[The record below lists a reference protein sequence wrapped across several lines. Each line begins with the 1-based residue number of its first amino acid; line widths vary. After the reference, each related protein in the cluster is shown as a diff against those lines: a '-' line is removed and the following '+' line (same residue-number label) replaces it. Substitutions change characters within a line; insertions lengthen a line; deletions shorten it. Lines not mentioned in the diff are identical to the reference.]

1 MHDYLPRLNETEW
14 LLGNYHGPRI
24 FERTVR
30 FRSMQKIKSIMDY
43 EIIILVVRDFISIK
57 HPAAIAITY
66 SNPVFNNGY
75 YNKVK
80 GPKNGFCL
88 VKEDGPDVI
97 RTRDPRHVKAVS

>member
-1 MHDYLPRLNETEW
+1 MIIFQDLVKQNGYWET
-14 LLGNYHGPRI
+14 HGPRI

-57 HPAAIAITY
+57 HPAATAITY

-88 VKEDGPDVI
+88 VREDGPDVI